1 MTVATEKI
9 PSPVTGIV
17 WKQLVQVGDQL
28 AVGDTLYLVESMKM
42 EIPVTMPRDGRV
54 TALLV
59 KEEDSV
65 TEHQDVAEIE

>member
-1 MTVATEKI
+1 MSVAIEKI

-17 WKQLVQVGDQL
+17 WKQLVQVGEQL
-28 AVGDTLYLVESMKM
+28 AEGDTLYLVESMKM

-65 TEHQDVAEIE
+65 AEHQDVAEIE